1 MNIVSYDKDVLFKNI
16 NIEALPFNIKEI
28 LSKNEIVFFYIM
40 TRNVY
45 PGKISEICLI
55 NKTNLTRSI
64 LFIKDNFL
72 KITAEVIALNEIKT
86 RQERNEEINRVYYRN
101 GLSQVF
107 LSEFF
112 KISQPSISLIT
123 KKGRKNNNE

>member
-64 LFIKDNFL
+64 LLIKDNFL

-86 RQERNEEINRVYYRN
+86 RQERNEEINRLYYRN

-123 KKGRKNNNE
+123 KKGRENNNE

>member
-64 LFIKDNFL
+64 LLIKDNFL

-86 RQERNEEINRVYYRN
+86 RQERNEEINRLYYRN

>member
-64 LFIKDNFL
+64 LLIKDNFL
-72 KITAEVIALNEIKT
+72 KITAEIIALNEIKT
-86 RQERNEEINRVYYRN
+86 RQERNEEINRLYYRN

>member
-86 RQERNEEINRVYYRN
+86 RQERNEEINRLYYRN